1 MPEGKSEVETIYGN
15 KEGESNTIRMKFLAN
30 PMPTE
35 GQWSIGEVSVPI
47 GASDVEGNFQ
57 SSQIQETGVR
67 HMFTTFL
74 PTQSFASKRLQFLEV
89 NKSNYFADF
98 FNVLLFRT

>member
-67 HMFTTFL
+67 HMFITFL
-74 PTQSFASKRLQFLEV
+74 PTQSFAKNCNSW
-89 NKSNYFADF
+89 NC
-98 FNVLLFRT
+98 

>member
-1 MPEGKSEVETIYGN
+1 
-15 KEGESNTIRMKFLAN
+15 MKFLAN

-74 PTQSFASKRLQFLEV
+74 PTQNSASKKLQFLEV
-89 NKSNYFADF
+89 NKSNYFADSSMF
-98 FNVLLFRT
+98 YFSGHDW